1 LRSNHKIR
9 CAVAAILAASA
20 TTARAAEP
28 TTGEA
33 ATESTGISEVIVT
46 AQRRSENAQ
55 DVPITIQALTSETLA
70 ELKIKTFEDIAKFLP
85 NVTSGTYGPGQNIIY
100 MRGLGTG
107 ALGVQGEGSVGIFP
121 NVAVYLDEQ
130 SAQLPSRNLDIYAVD
145 LERVEVLEGPQGT
158 LFGAGAQA
166 GVIRYITNKPKLDTT
181 EAYVNAS
188 YGTTAGGDPNTEVDA
203 TLNRR

>member
-1 LRSNHKIR
+1 LKPNHKIH

-20 TTARAAEP
+20 ATAVRAATP
-28 TTGEA
+28 TSDQA
-33 ATESTGISEVIVT
+33 SSESTGISEVVVT
-46 AQRRSENAQ
+46 AQRRVENIQ
-55 DVPITIQALTSETLA
+55 DVPITIQALTAETLSQ
-70 ELKIKTFEDIAKFLP
+70 LKITTFDEMIKYLP

-130 SAQLPSRNLDIYAVD
+130 SAQMPSRNLDVYAVD

-166 GVIRYITNKPKLDTT
+166 GVIRYITNKPKLNV
-181 EAYVNAS
+181 EEGNVNAS
-188 YGTTAGGDPNTEVDA
+188 YGTVANGD
-203 TLNRR
+203 